1 MAVVGAVIGV
11 GILGAILHDDHS
23 DYSAYSDY
31 SNYSDAAERRR
42 RRQEAKEREISEQK
56 QEINTYKTNN
66 VNDYL
71 QSVALKRESG
81 VSVNVSEV
89 KKDGDSKIDNDIKR
103 NADRETAGLK
113 TDIQQINQVL
123 EKIDKILKED
133 S

>member
-23 DYSAYSDY
+23 DYSDYSNY

-56 QEINTYKTNN
+56 EEINTYKTDN

-71 QSVALKRESG
+71 QSVSLKQENG
-81 VSVNVSEV
+81 VSVNVEEV
-89 KKDGDSKIDNDIKR
+89 KKDGDYKIDNDVKR
-103 NADRETAGLK
+103 NVDRESANLNA
-113 TDIQQINQVL
+113 DIEQINQVL
-123 EKIDKILKED
+123 KNIDKILRED
-133 S
+133 